1 MSQPPTD
8 ASWASLKDLV
18 TSIEYYREV
27 INQGTPHEA
36 VRFEFDVDARTQT
49 VLLRRQ
55 AAMTNL
61 GGEWVIVE
69 APFAEIH
76 RVDLA
81 DILTQVEKFP
91 CGAVGR
97 LDNMVTLRNSI
108 DLKAAMQDASF
119 LVDLIKTMR
128 EIANLSDAF
137 EGHYTGNDRF

>member
-1 MSQPPTD
+1 MNQSAAD
-8 ASWASLKDLV
+8 VSWANLKDLV

-27 INQGTPHEA
+27 INQGTSHEA
-36 VRFEFDVDARTQT
+36 VRFAFDVGARTQT

-61 GGEWVIVE
+61 GGDWVIVE

-76 RVDLA
+76 EVDLA
-81 DILTQVEKFP
+81 EILSQVEKFP

-97 LDNMVTLRNSI
+97 LDNMITLRNSI
-108 DLKAAMQDASF
+108 DLKAAMEDAGF
-119 LVDLIKTMR
+119 VMDLIKTMR

-137 EGHYTGNDRF
+137 EGHFTGADRF

>member
-1 MSQPPTD
+1 MSQSPTD
-8 ASWASLKDLV
+8 ASWVSLKDLV

-61 GGEWVIVE
+61 GGDWVIVE

-76 RVDLA
+76 QVDLA
-81 DILTQVEKFP
+81 EILSQVEKFP

-97 LDNMVTLRNSI
+97 LDNMITLRNSI
-108 DLKAAMQDASF
+108 DLKAAMEDAGF
-119 LVDLIKTMR
+119 VMDLIKTMR

-137 EGHYTGNDRF
+137 EGHFTGTDRF